1 MFDDDNVIEHEEL
14 YEEEDD
20 DDDGI
25 CEVCGLYSCDCDGFE
40 FDEDEYLD

>member
-1 MFDDDNVIEHEEL
+1 MFDDDDVIEHEEL
-14 YEEEDD
+14 YEEED